1 MAVNSIFHT
10 SNAAA
15 LATEQNL
22 YRDLV
27 IESIQIYGHDVH
39 YLDRTLVN
47 EDTIMGTDSLAKF
60 TTQAKIEMYMEDS
73 DGGFAGEK
81 ELISQFGLQNLSEA
95 TFVVAKNRFQDLT
108 KQITIESGT
117 DTLSGSIL
125 LEDGTLDSG
134 TVEASASFESG
145 YIISEASSTDSDRPL
160 EGDLIFH
167 PILSKLFQ
175 INFVDH
181 DEPYFQLDNNPVF
194 KLRCR
199 LFDYS
204 SEVLDTDI
212 SAIDAIEDN
221 LSTDTMTTQF
231 TLEMETATI
240 DVLNLE
246 NEFGRLIYDT
256 DGDDI
261 VALETSDMTTSAGVL
276 LSETGEFLLQETY
289 IIGDGSTTDDG
300 NVDTM
305 AQNEL
310 FESEDGSI
318 SSTAANSVLDFSESN
333 PFGDVGG

>member
-10 SNAAA
+10 SNVAA

-27 IESIQIYGHDVH
+27 VESIQIYGHDVH

-47 EDTIMGTDSLAKF
+47 EDSILGTDNLAKF
-60 TTQAKIEMYMEDS
+60 ITQAKIEMYMEDS
-73 DGGFAGEK
+73 EGGFAGEK
-81 ELISQFGLQNLSEA
+81 ELMGQFGLQNLSEA
-95 TFVVAKNRFQDLT
+95 TFVVAKKRFQDLT

-117 DTLSGSIL
+117 DTLGGSIL

-145 YIISEASSTDSDRPL
+145 YLISEATSTNSDRPL

-181 DEPYFQLDNNPVF
+181 DDPYFQLDNNPVY

-199 LFDYS
+199 LFEYS
-204 SEVLDTDI
+204 SEILDTDI
-212 SAIDAIEDN
+212 TAIDVIEDN
-221 LSTDTMTTQF
+221 LSTDTLALQF
-231 TLEMETATI
+231 TMEQDSATI
-240 DVLNLE
+240 DALLLE
-246 NEFGRLIYDT
+246 SGFGRIIHE
-256 DGDDI
+256 DDANDEV

-276 LSETGEFLLQETY
+276 LGEDGGFLLQEDY
-289 IIGDGSTTDDG
+289 IIGDGSTTADG
-300 NVDTM
+300 NVDTS

-310 FESEDGSI
+310 FDD
-318 SSTAANSVLDFSESN
+318 ADNSVLDFTETN
-333 PFGDVGG
+333 PFGDVGGSS

>member
-10 SNAAA
+10 SNVAA

-27 IESIQIYGHDVH
+27 VESIQIYGHDVH
-39 YLDRTLVN
+39 YLDRTLVD
-47 EDTIMGTDSLAKF
+47 EDSILGTDNLAKF
-60 TTQAKIEMYMEDS
+60 ITQAKIEMYMEDS
-73 DGGFAGEK
+73 EGGFAGEK

-95 TFVVAKNRFQDLT
+95 TFVVAKKRFQDLT

-117 DTLSGSIL
+117 DTLGGSIL

-145 YIISEASSTDSDRPL
+145 YLISEATSTNSDRPL

-181 DEPYFQLDNNPVF
+181 DEPYFQLDNNPVY

-199 LFDYS
+199 LFEYS
-204 SEVLDTDI
+204 SEILDTDI
-212 SAIDAIEDN
+212 TAIDVIEDN
-221 LSTDTMTTQF
+221 LSTDILALQF
-231 TLEMETATI
+231 TMEQDSATI
-240 DVLNLE
+240 DALLLE
-246 NEFGRLIYDT
+246 SGFGRIIHE
-256 DGDDI
+256 DDANDEV

-276 LSETGEFLLQETY
+276 LDEEGGFLLQEDY
-289 IIGDGSTTDDG
+289 IIGDGSTTADG
-300 NVDTM
+300 NVDTS

-310 FESEDGSI
+310 FDD
-318 SSTAANSVLDFSESN
+318 ADNSVLDFTETN
-333 PFGDVGG
+333 PFGDVGGSS

>member
-60 TTQAKIEMYMEDS
+60 NTQAKIEMYMEDS
-73 DGGFAGEK
+73 EGGFAGEK
-81 ELISQFGLQNLSEA
+81 ELMSQFGLQNLSEA
-95 TFVVAKNRFQDLT
+95 TFVVSKDRFQDLT

-117 DTLSGSIL
+117 DTLGGSIL

-199 LFDYS
+199 LFEYS

-240 DVLNLE
+240 DALNLE

-289 IIGDGSTTDDG
+289 IIGDGGTTDDG

-310 FESEDGSI
+310 FETEDGSI
-318 SSTAANSVLDFSESN
+318 SSTAANSVLDFSEKN

>member
-27 IESIQIYGHDVH
+27 VESIQIYGHDVH

-60 TTQAKIEMYMEDS
+60 NTQAKIEMYMEDS
-73 DGGFAGEK
+73 EGGFAGEK

-95 TFVVAKNRFQDLT
+95 TFVVSKDRFQDLT

-117 DTLSGSIL
+117 DTLGGSIL

-240 DVLNLE
+240 DALNLE
-246 NEFGRLIYDT
+246 DEFGRLIYDT

-310 FESEDGSI
+310 FEDEDGSI
-318 SSTAANSVLDFSESN
+318 SSTAANSVLDFSEKN

>member
-47 EDTIMGTDSLAKF
+47 EDTIMGIDSLAKF
-60 TTQAKIEMYMEDS
+60 NTQAKIEMYMEDS
-73 DGGFAGEK
+73 EGGFAGEK

-95 TFVVAKNRFQDLT
+95 TFVVSKDRFQDLT

-117 DTLSGSIL
+117 DTLGGSIL

-240 DVLNLE
+240 DALNLE
-246 NEFGRLIYDT
+246 DEFGRLIYDT

-333 PFGDVGG
+333 PFGDAGG